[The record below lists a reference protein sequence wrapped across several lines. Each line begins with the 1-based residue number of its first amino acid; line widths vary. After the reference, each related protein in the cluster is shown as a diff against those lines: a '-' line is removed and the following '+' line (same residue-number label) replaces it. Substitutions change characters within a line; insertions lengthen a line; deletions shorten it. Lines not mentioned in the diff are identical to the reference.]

1 MSSKATFRSV
11 TTHLELGLIQNFH
24 HGIGCKLCSVG
35 DAMPSLRQLELFRLM
50 MRTRNVTETARL
62 LRISQPSASQS
73 LRDLEE
79 SMGLELFARS
89 GGRLRPTAEAMALLP
104 TVERLF
110 SHHGLLDGQVAEL
123 RDAQAGNLTI
133 ATIPTL
139 TGWLMPSAVSRFR
152 QERPK
157 VRFTLTCLDGAGTI
171 QAVRREDADL
181 GIVYGPIDDPAVAA
195 EPVFQTRMVCIMRD
209 DHPLAVRQVVD
220 ASALAGHAPIVLQ
233 GAIPPGMLLN
243 ESIRRSHVPFEP
255 AFETNLS
262 FAAATFVRSGM
273 GVFVSDP
280 LILLS
285 VLGEGLVAR
294 PFEPPVPL
302 TLAMVFSRQRPMPRI
317 VVRFVGKL
325 KEAVGEMAELLRERL
340 LPGEAVP

>member
-1 MSSKATFRSV
+1 
-11 TTHLELGLIQNFH
+11 
-24 HGIGCKLCSVG
+24 
-35 DAMPSLRQLELFRLM
+35 MPSLRQLELFRLM

-79 SMGLELFARS
+79 SVGLELFARS

-139 TGWLMPSAVSRFR
+139 TGWLMPNAISRFR

-157 VRFTLTCLDGAGTI
+157 VRFILNCLDAAGTV

-181 GIVYGPIDDPAVAA
+181 GIVYAPIDDPAVAA
-195 EPVFQTRMVCIMRD
+195 EPLFQTRMVCVMRP
-209 DHPLAVRQVVD
+209 DHPLATKDIVD
-220 ASALAGHAPIVLQ
+220 VGAVAGHTPIVLH
-233 GAIPPGMLLN
+233 GSIPPGTLLT
-243 ESIRRSHVPFEP
+243 ESIRRSRVPFEV
-255 AFETNLS
+255 ALETNLS
-262 FAAATFVRSGM
+262 FAAATFVREGM
-273 GVFVSDP
+273 GVFITDP

-285 VLGEGLVAR
+285 RLGEGLVAR
-294 PFEPPVPL
+294 PFEPAIPL
-302 TLAMVFSRQRPMPRI
+302 TLALVFSRQRPLPRI
-317 VVRFVGKL
+317 VVRFVSKL
-325 KEAVGEMAELLRERL
+325 KEAVGDMANQLRDRQ
-340 LPGEAVP
+340 LPGNVID